1 MSHPSD
7 PRLGDH
13 KFSHMVY
20 TAEQIQARIS
30 ELGREIDD
38 ALDPDDELL
47 VIGLLKGSVIFM
59 ADLCRAIP
67 RPHELDF
74 IRVASYG
81 SAMETSGQVT
91 LLYDPEAS
99 LRGRSVIIVEDVVD
113 SGTTLRWLLPRLQ
126 ERGPKRLEVCTL
138 LHKHLVDLDP
148 DPRWV
153 GFDAPN
159 EFLVG
164 YGLDYAESLRHLP
177 YICALES

>member
-1 MSHPSD
+1 MIDVPD
-7 PRLGDH
+7 GRLGQH
-13 KFSHMVY
+13 RVARMVY
-20 TAEQIQARIS
+20 TAEEIQARVA
-30 ELGREIDD
+30 ELGRQIDA
-38 ALDPDDELL
+38 ALDPDEELL
-47 VIGLLKGSVIFM
+47 VIGLLKGSVLFM
-59 ADLCRAIP
+59 SDLCRAIP

-81 SAMETSGQVT
+81 SGTKSSGEVS
-91 LLYDPEAS
+91 LLYDPETS
-99 LRGRSVIIVEDVVD
+99 LRDRSVIIVEDVVD

-126 ERGPKRLEVCTL
+126 ERGPRRLEVCTL

-177 YICALES
+177 YICALAT